1 MSKITKKIR
10 FVILMALLA
19 AFAVFGAACGETQ
32 TKSENSIDAS
42 SFTVADIYYGETP
55 SPSGATAAHGTVE
68 YVYSADENGEYT
80 AMTQF
85 DVGTYYVKAVVK
97 ESDTYEGAES
107 EPVSF
112 RVKKLANSVSAVSIE
127 DIVYGETPS
136 PSGATAAH
144 GTVKFVYS
152 SSADGEYAEMTD
164 FAVGTYY
171 VKAVVEES
179 ETYEGAESEAV
190 SFRVR
195 KLANSVSAVS
205 IEDIVY
211 GETPAPSATATHGT
225 VEYVYSAD
233 ENGEYTAMTQFDV
246 GTYYV
251 KAVVKESDTYEGA
264 ESEAISFRV
273 KKLANSVSAVSIEDI
288 VYGETPSP
296 SGATAAHGT
305 VKFVYSSSADGEYA
319 EMTQFTAGT
328 YYVKAVVEEGATYEG
343 AESEPVSFRVKNAN
357 AIDDSAFT
365 VADIFYGQNPSP
377 TGATAQYGTIEYLY
391 STEENGEYTE
401 MTEFSVGTYYVKAV
415 VEEGDLYGGAESKV
429 VTFQVKKL
437 ENAIRGQISIEDIV
451 YGDMPAPS
459 GASATH
465 GDVKYVYAESENGE
479 YAAMTQFDVGTYYVK
494 AVVEEGATYEG
505 AESEAVSFQVNP
517 FVADPLGFV
526 AGNGTTV
533 TTELKDEENVVKA
546 VLGADSHIYFKDVIA
561 ENGEKGKFFLT
572 ESGYTHVTFEIY
584 VESASAFLFN
594 TSTQNIWTNGAG
606 YDWSANAAGNET
618 QGDFLRSYQDEV
630 RKPLNRGAWYTV
642 CMRVEN
648 YSSAVSIQANGG
660 EATIY
665 LKNLAFTDGFP
676 AEREKEQPDALGFKA
691 VDASGGALAEKVTEG
706 DFAGTV
712 KFTASAGGSEWDNAN
727 RITFDG
733 VYDGS
738 AYQGIF
744 FDENWNTIVF
754 EVYFAGGYVIA
765 PSCGGVS
772 SWWSTH
778 GHDPSDLNLWNY
790 LTVTNESGESVKKL
804 TSGCWYTFSI
814 KKGTAAEYCIGFAAN
829 SVAYFRN
836 LHFSDAQ

>member
-10 FVILMALLA
+10 LVILMALLA

-85 DVGTYYVKAVVK
+85 DVGTYYVKAVV
-97 ESDTYEGAES
+97 
-107 EPVSF
+107 
-112 RVKKLANSVSAVSIE
+112 
-127 DIVYGETPS
+127 
-136 PSGATAAH
+136 
-144 GTVKFVYS
+144 
-152 SSADGEYAEMTD
+152 
-164 FAVGTYY
+164 
-171 VKAVVEES
+171 
-179 ETYEGAESEAV
+179 
-190 SFRVR
+190 
-195 KLANSVSAVS
+195 
-205 IEDIVY
+205 
-211 GETPAPSATATHGT
+211 
-225 VEYVYSAD
+225 
-233 ENGEYTAMTQFDV
+233 
-246 GTYYV
+246 
-251 KAVVKESDTYEGA
+251 
-264 ESEAISFRV
+264 
-273 KKLANSVSAVSIEDI
+273 
-288 VYGETPSP
+288 
-296 SGATAAHGT
+296 
-305 VKFVYSSSADGEYA
+305 
-319 EMTQFTAGT
+319 
-328 YYVKAVVEEGATYEG
+328 
-343 AESEPVSFRVKNAN
+343 
-357 AIDDSAFT
+357 
-365 VADIFYGQNPSP
+365 
-377 TGATAQYGTIEYLY
+377 
-391 STEENGEYTE
+391 
-401 MTEFSVGTYYVKAV
+401 
-415 VEEGDLYGGAESKV
+415 
-429 VTFQVKKL
+429 
-437 ENAIRGQISIEDIV
+437 
-451 YGDMPAPS
+451 
-459 GASATH
+459 
-465 GDVKYVYAESENGE
+465 
-479 YAAMTQFDVGTYYVK
+479 
-494 AVVEEGATYEG
+494 EEGATYEG

-546 VLGADSHIYFKDVIA
+546 VLGAESQIYFKDVIA

-572 ESGYTHVTFEIY
+572 ELGYTHVTFEMY

-618 QGDFLRSYQDEV
+618 QGDFLRSYQDKV
-630 RKPLNRGAWYTV
+630 RKPLNTGAWYTV

-660 EATIY
+660 AATIY

-676 AEREKEQPDALGFKA
+676 AERAKKQPDALGFKA

-778 GHDPSDLNLWNY
+778 GHDPSDSDLWNN
-790 LTVTNESGESVKKL
+790 LTVTNESGESVKTL
-804 TSGCWYTFSI
+804 TSGCWYTFSM

>member
-10 FVILMALLA
+10 LVILMALLA

-107 EPVSF
+107 E
-112 RVKKLANSVSAVSIE
+112 
-127 DIVYGETPS
+127 
-136 PSGATAAH
+136 
-144 GTVKFVYS
+144 
-152 SSADGEYAEMTD
+152 
-164 FAVGTYY
+164 
-171 VKAVVEES
+171 
-179 ETYEGAESEAV
+179 
-190 SFRVR
+190 
-195 KLANSVSAVS
+195 
-205 IEDIVY
+205 
-211 GETPAPSATATHGT
+211 
-225 VEYVYSAD
+225 
-233 ENGEYTAMTQFDV
+233 
-246 GTYYV
+246 
-251 KAVVKESDTYEGA
+251 
-264 ESEAISFRV
+264 AISFRV

-288 VYGETPSP
+288 VYGETPAP
-296 SGATAAHGT
+296 SATAAHGT
-305 VKFVYSSSADGEYA
+305 VEYVYSADENGEYTA
-319 EMTQFTAGT
+319 MTQFAAGT

-343 AESEPVSFRVKNAN
+343 AESEPVSFRVKNLN

-391 STEENGEYTE
+391 STEEDGEYTE

-415 VEEGDLYGGAESKV
+415 VEEGDLYCGAESKV
-429 VTFQVKKL
+429 VSFQVKKL
-437 ENAIRGQISIEDIV
+437 ENAITGQISIEDIV

-479 YAAMTQFDVGTYYVK
+479 YAEMTDFAVGTYYVK
-494 AVVEEGATYEG
+494 AVVEESETYEG

-546 VLGADSHIYFKDVIA
+546 VLGADSQIYFKDVIA

-572 ESGYTHVTFEIY
+572 ELGYTHVTFEMY

-594 TSTQNIWTNGAG
+594 TSTQNIWTDGAG
-606 YDWSANAAGNET
+606 YDWSANEAGNET
-618 QGDFLRSYQDEV
+618 QGDFLRSYQDEL
-630 RKPLNRGAWYTV
+630 RKPLNTGAWYTV

-648 YSSAVSIQANGG
+648 YSSAVSIQADRGA
-660 EATIY
+660 ATIY
-665 LKNLAFTDGFP
+665 LRNLAFTDGFP

-691 VDASGGALAEKVTEG
+691 VDASGGAQAEKVTEG

-778 GHDPSDLNLWNY
+778 GHDPSDSNLWNN
-790 LTVTNESGESVKKL
+790 LTVTNESGASVKTL
-804 TSGCWYTFSI
+804 TSGCWYTFSM

>member
-32 TKSENSIDAS
+32 TKSENAIDAS

-55 SPSGATAAHGTVE
+55 SPSGATAA
-68 YVYSADENGEYT
+68 
-80 AMTQF
+80 
-85 DVGTYYVKAVVK
+85 
-97 ESDTYEGAES
+97 
-107 EPVSF
+107 
-112 RVKKLANSVSAVSIE
+112 
-127 DIVYGETPS
+127 
-136 PSGATAAH
+136 
-144 GTVKFVYS
+144 
-152 SSADGEYAEMTD
+152 
-164 FAVGTYY
+164 
-171 VKAVVEES
+171 
-179 ETYEGAESEAV
+179 
-190 SFRVR
+190 
-195 KLANSVSAVS
+195 
-205 IEDIVY
+205 
-211 GETPAPSATATHGT
+211 HGT

-288 VYGETPSP
+288 VYGETPAP
-296 SGATAAHGT
+296 SATAAHGT
-305 VKFVYSSSADGEYA
+305 VEYVYSAD
-319 EMTQFTAGT
+319 
-328 YYVKAVVEEGATYEG
+328 
-343 AESEPVSFRVKNAN
+343 
-357 AIDDSAFT
+357 
-365 VADIFYGQNPSP
+365 
-377 TGATAQYGTIEYLY
+377 
-391 STEENGEYTE
+391 ENGEYTE

-429 VTFQVKKL
+429 VSFQVKKL
-437 ENAIRGQISIEDIV
+437 ENAITGQISIEDIV

-459 GASATH
+459 GATAAH

-479 YAAMTQFDVGTYYVK
+479 YAEMTDFSVGTYYVK
-494 AVVEEGATYEG
+494 AVVEESETYEG

-572 ESGYTHVTFEIY
+572 ESGYTHVTFEMY
-584 VESASAFLFN
+584 VESASAFQFY
-594 TSTQNIWTNGAG
+594 TSKLNIWTRGDG
-606 YDWSANAAGNET
+606 YDWSANPAEDET
-618 QGDFLRSYQDEV
+618 QGDFLRSYQDEL

-642 CMRVEN
+642 SMRVEN
-648 YSSAVSIQANGG
+648 YSDAVSIQAFEGA
-660 EATIY
+660 ATIY
-665 LKNLAFTDGFP
+665 LKNLTFTDGFP
-676 AEREKEQPDALGFKA
+676 AERAKKQPDALGFKA

-778 GHDPSDLNLWNY
+778 GHEASDSNLWNY
-790 LTVTNESGESVKKL
+790 LSVTNESGESVKTL